1 MRPLYYMPKENKFS
15 GLSEPDKDTCIDSSP
30 KNIARFREA
39 TLKLDRIHNDEN
51 EQDITEGII
60 QLCIRFNKTGEK
72 IAWDMD
78 YEDAMAM
85 LEEVYNDVDANMMI
99 LAIEALATRYGYVP
113 EMDETVDVDNEM
125 FYCATEKMPALLT
138 RIQTEYASVPN
149 KLKENLLNKIA
160 GGMRSYEI
168 DKDNPRL
175 PAHRAEIWKIEIPIG
190 IGNETNGYRWV
201 IIISNKTHAR
211 FSNTVNVVYL
221 DGSTDGVINEASQME
236 IKNEDLNYGVL
247 EKEPSRINITDIYTI
262 DKKRLMERK
271 GKVSGEFMGRL
282 MKRIASQLGIKNSN

>member
-1 MRPLYYMPKENKFS
+1 MPKKNKFS
-15 GLSEPDKDTCIDSSP
+15 GLYEPDKDTCTESSVE
-30 KNIARFREA
+30 NIQRFREA

-51 EQDITEGII
+51 EQGII
-60 QLCIRFNKTGEK
+60 EDLYIIAMKYNKAKIQLKQE
-72 IAWDMD
+72 MD
-78 YEDAMAM
+78 YPKAIEQ
-85 LEEVYNDVDANMMI
+85 LEEVYNDVDANHMI
-99 LAIEALATRYGYVP
+99 IEIERIAQKYGYVP

-125 FYCATEKMPALLT
+125 FYCATETMPALLA
-138 RIQTEYASVPN
+138 RIQTEYASVSGD
-149 KLKENLLNKIA
+149 LKKHLLNKIA

-168 DKDNPRL
+168 ERDNPRL
-175 PAHRAEIWKIEIPIG
+175 SAHRAEIWKIEIPIG

-221 DGSTDGVINEASQME
+221 DGSTDGVISEESQME
-236 IKNEDLNYGVL
+236 IKNEDLNYGEL

-271 GKVSGEFMGRL
+271 GKVSGEFIGRL